1 MKTRV
6 FRGRKMMREA
16 MAKKKQ
22 DDFLERE

>member
-1 MKTRV
+1 V